1 MQKTSLSFATLTAVL
16 VIVFLMEPL
25 AEVTVADAP
34 SYQVAIQS
42 PLPSEIKIYNSSTIE
57 VKISATTYTLYK
69 VVAIYY
75 SLDGSAKIILNQ
87 ANGTDRNGFMDYTAI
102 GTIGNLAD
110 GEHSLRAYAVDSQG
124 NILTR
129 EITFSVNTAHTYPAF
144 IISPLNISY
153 SNHNVP
159 LELAI
164 DSLTDKDRLSE
175 NYYSDLT
182 IDYKLDNSSTHT
194 MKGNSTLLG
203 LTDGQ
208 HKITVTAYTSIGS
221 PNIPTLYS
229 EQTIYFTV
237 DTTKSNQTIAN
248 DNQVSILALAIGA
261 VAVFLGIAI
270 VVYRR
275 RRTFQRIAGIGLER

>member
-1 MQKTSLSFATLTAVL
+1 MRKAVYVTAIL
-16 VIVFLMEPL
+16 IIVFLIQPL
-25 AEVTVADAP
+25 AEVAVADAP
-34 SYQVAIQS
+34 SYQLAIQS
-42 PLPSEIKIYNSSTIE
+42 PLPSEIKIYNATTIQ
-57 VKISATTYTLYK
+57 VKISATTYTLNK

-75 SLDGSAKIILNQ
+75 SLDGSSKMLLNQ

-102 GTIGNLAD
+102 GTLNNLAN
-110 GEHSLRAYAVDSQG
+110 GEHSLSAYAVDSQG
-124 NILTR
+124 GTLTR

-144 IISPLNISY
+144 IFSPLNISY
-153 SNHNVP
+153 SYNNIP

-229 EQTIYFTV
+229 EQTTYFTV
-237 DTTKSNQTIAN
+237 DIAKSN
-248 DNQVSILALAIGA
+248 DNQVSIIALAVGI
-261 VAVFLGIAI
+261 VAVFLVLGIVI
-270 VVYRR
+270 YKRR
-275 RRTFQRIAGIGLER
+275 KTSQRIVSERLEI